1 MEILFLEHRGAYPHT
16 KFTQAYQVVTLEDPY
31 HPRDIGFAS
40 SYSKAYEMAEKY
52 NSEFDAD
59 VYGGM
64 GIKIYE
70 ILIHE

>member
-1 MEILFLEHRGAYPHT
+1 MEILFLEHRGAYPRT

-31 HPRDIGFAS
+31 HPRDIGFAI

-52 NSEFDAD
+52 ISECDTEM
-59 VYGGM
+59 YGGL